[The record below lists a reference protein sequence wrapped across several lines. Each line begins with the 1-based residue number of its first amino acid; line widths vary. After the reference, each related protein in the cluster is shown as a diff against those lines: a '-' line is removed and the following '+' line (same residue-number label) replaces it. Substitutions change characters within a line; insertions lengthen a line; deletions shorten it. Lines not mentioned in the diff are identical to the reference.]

1 MFACGPA
8 DATVIPKPHHL
19 LPQLIQTGFMSDTCI
34 WPSGCHCHSLSLA
47 SVNSRLVLPFWY
59 RLTRVVLDKGPLN
72 VCVCVIMQLTTA
84 PPDKQRQKLT
94 KSRRATVA
102 SSTPGKARSTKI
114 TSASSDVESS
124 ETETDGKVGWR
135 TAGHH
140 GSRTTAAAAVSSV
153 PTATVSYRS
162 SYYIRLYFVSS
173 QHQ

>member
-1 MFACGPA
+1 
-8 DATVIPKPHHL
+8 
-19 LPQLIQTGFMSDTCI
+19 
-34 WPSGCHCHSLSLA
+34 
-47 SVNSRLVLPFWY
+47 
-59 RLTRVVLDKGPLN
+59 
-72 VCVCVIMQLTTA
+72 MQLTTA

-102 SSTPGKARSTKI
+102 LSTPGKARSTKI

-140 GSRTTAAAAVSSV
+140 GSKTTAAAAVSSV

-162 SYYIRLYFVSS
+162 SYYTRLYFVSS
-173 QHQ
+173 QHP